1 VRLVISVDGLP
12 SSSLAASETR
22 AGPELIFANGWSQAH
37 GWPQEARILIVPRA
51 EDVRLELWLTPET
64 WPIQLLPVEDG
75 TWPVLVRAGHHYIVG
90 VLGGDCA
97 WAPREIWVPIGAPQ
111 MQVQLHADVEVHGTL
126 LLETQDEQARKRGAD
141 LVVWIEDSERGIPL
155 AKYLRGDRD
164 PWPLPLELPPGSFR
178 IVVDGDP
185 FLDSIHGTLGRPSSH
200 GRTAQLVEVVAGTTR
215 RVPLTVSAIARVR
228 LQLEGKLTPA
238 DVEGTIRDFGE
249 YTTSRYE
256 YWAERAVISLRDGAR
271 WPLPVIF
278 REEQEAG
285 EYSDAFG
292 DYLRAHLQLGSTQV
306 SEPLPAGRF
315 RIEARLRGGRTV
327 TREIELLAGQT
338 TNVTLRFEDN

>member
-22 AGPELIFANGWSQAH
+22 AGSELIYANGWSQAH

-185 FLDSIHGTLGRPSSH
+185 FLTRYTASWGGR
-200 GRTAQLVEVVAGTTR
+200 
-215 RVPLTVSAIARVR
+215 ARMDAR
-228 LQLEGKLTPA
+228 HN
-238 DVEGTIRDFGE
+238 
-249 YTTSRYE
+249 
-256 YWAERAVISLRDGAR
+256 SLRSSRG
-271 WPLPVIF
+271 
-278 REEQEAG
+278 Q
-285 EYSDAFG
+285 
-292 DYLRAHLQLGSTQV
+292 RAES
-306 SEPLPAGRF
+306 R
-315 RIEARLRGGRTV
+315 
-327 TREIELLAGQT
+327 
-338 TNVTLRFEDN
+338 